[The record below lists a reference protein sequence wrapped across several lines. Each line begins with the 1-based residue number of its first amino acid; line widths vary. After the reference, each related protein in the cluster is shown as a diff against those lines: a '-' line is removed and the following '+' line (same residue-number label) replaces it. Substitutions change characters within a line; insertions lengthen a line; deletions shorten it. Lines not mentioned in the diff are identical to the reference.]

1 MKINNEV
8 QFEDLK
14 SSDQV
19 LIQMQNITKIFK
31 TGAGDFT
38 ALDDVSLDFFKGE
51 FVGIVGRSGSGKS
64 TLANMITGIDHPTSG
79 NIVIDNQVTNKKNEN
94 DMSIWRG
101 RNLGI
106 VFQFF
111 QLLPTLTLLENVML
125 PMDFCN
131 HNQASERE
139 YQAVELLKLV
149 GLENYVNKLPDM
161 VSGGQQQSAAIAR
174 ALANDP
180 PILIADEPTGNLD
193 AKTAESVFDLF
204 SVLVEKGKTI
214 IMVTH
219 DPNLANR
226 TERVVRLQDGRVVEV

>member
-79 NIVIDNQVTNKKNEN
+79 NIVIDNQVTNQKNEN

-161 VSGGQQQSAAIAR
+161 VSGGQ
-174 ALANDP
+174 
-180 PILIADEPTGNLD
+180 
-193 AKTAESVFDLF
+193 
-204 SVLVEKGKTI
+204 
-214 IMVTH
+214 
-219 DPNLANR
+219 
-226 TERVVRLQDGRVVEV
+226 